1 MMLDMK
7 CSVAKCFEKFAVNG
21 KNKTTSPPISYSHF
35 TFPVLKLYYYYDYD
49 YYVPQMIE
57 ILVQLESPRVQ

>member
-1 MMLDMK
+1 MLDMK

-21 KNKTTSPPISYSHF
+21 KNKTTSPPFSYSHF